1 MFDQLDDDEEP
12 LEIISDLTEA
22 SDSKFLPT
30 FSDSIDNAL
39 GKKWFCTKS
48 KKSPLSSWREQGGFV
63 NKVKPL
69 DLHFCMTFYGHAM

>member
-12 LEIISDLTEA
+12 LEIISDLTKA

-39 GKKWFCTKS
+39 GKK
-48 KKSPLSSWREQGGFV
+48 
-63 NKVKPL
+63 
-69 DLHFCMTFYGHAM
+69 